1 MTHAYAEQNQL
12 RSQKIAFRL
21 DVVGNKGDAQ
31 EGVLYELVLVE
42 NDGSKRKVWGFGV
55 EIIMEPPEPVDLSP
69 IRHLFPHLPDS
80 IFIPLP
86 KKPVDLLIG
95 NNFFQ
100 LHPDG
105 GQGRDAVADLKALQ
119 SGFGDGWV
127 IAGSYLLLIALIR

>member
-1 MTHAYAEQNQL
+1 MTHAEQNQL

-69 IRHLFPHLPDS
+69 IRHLKS
-80 IFIPLP
+80 
-86 KKPVDLLIG
+86 LLIFSLG
-95 NNFFQ
+95 ITSSSFI
-100 LHPDG
+100 LM
-105 GQGRDAVADLKALQ
+105 
-119 SGFGDGWV
+119 GDRGEMLWPT
-127 IAGSYLLLIALIR
+127 